1 MTQWHY
7 VLLAYGL
14 GIAGTAGLIGYC
26 WMALKRAEARLD
38 ALKRK

>member
-1 MTQWHY
+1 MSQWTY
-7 VLLAYGL
+7 VIMAYAL
-14 GIAGTAGLIGYC
+14 GISGSIGLIGYC